1 MKTNTHTR
9 RPHPPLR
16 GGLGGHVLGLGVL
29 LVLLLSCQPSP
40 SPLPALHWQQMA
52 SFPDG
57 PRSSAAACAV
67 GDTAYVLFG
76 RRAAK
81 TQFMHDCWAYHPAT
95 DQWTERTPCP
105 GHGRVKPVAVP
116 VGGQIYTGLG
126 YTDTTYVHMEHT
138 LYQDSLYLR
147 DWWCYDPASD
157 SWTPK
162 AHAPFQ
168 GTDACVAFA
177 HADEVYVGL
186 GYGALRPFGREWWR
200 YSPAHDNWTQLDD
213 FPGASRSAATL
224 CADGER
230 VWMGTGFN
238 TYNLK
243 DWWEYR
249 PATGSWRE
257 LRSMPDRGRVN
268 ATALC
273 LGGRVLVTAG
283 RAFHGP
289 QTGGGVIGE
298 VLEYDPGSDT
308 WYNAGELPGG
318 ARENAIAF
326 TIGSCG
332 YIGLGEDDDALLGD
346 LWRCSPH

>member
-1 MKTNTHTR
+1 MKTMQEVYELFNEAGCCSFAT
-9 RPHPPLR
+9 LDGA
-16 GGLGGHVLGLGVL
+16 GGVDSRIAH
-29 LVLLLSCQPSP
+29 
-40 SPLPALHWQQMA
+40 
-52 SFPDG
+52 FF
-57 PRSSAAACAV
+57 
-67 GDTAYVLFG
+67 AY
-76 RRAAK
+76 
-81 TQFMHDCWAYHPAT
+81 D
-95 DQWTERTPCP
+95 
-105 GHGRVKPVAVP
+105 
-116 VGGQIYTGLG
+116 
-126 YTDTTYVHMEHT
+126 
-138 LYQDSLYLR
+138 
-147 DWWCYDPASD
+147 
-157 SWTPK
+157 
-162 AHAPFQ
+162 
-168 GTDACVAFA
+168 
-177 HADEVYVGL
+177 DEVYVGL

-200 YSPAHDNWTQLDD
+200 YSPAHDSWTQLDD

-230 VWMGTGFN
+230 VWTGTGFN

-308 WYNAGELPGG
+308 WYSAGELPGG